1 MQTLSRRTFVLHP
14 VESLTQS
21 IQIEQLSKRYQ
32 LGLTHSGSIRDLAN
46 RFARRLIGKQAP
58 ESAEAS
64 VHDPDQVEDGEFWA
78 LRDINFSVNE
88 GEVVGIIGKNG
99 AGKSTLLK
107 LLSRITYPTQ
117 GRVELLGRV
126 ASLLEV
132 GTGFHP
138 ELTGRENV
146 FLNGTIL
153 GMTRREISR
162 QMDAIVDFAGIGR
175 FLDTPVKRYSS
186 GMTVRLGFAVAAHLD
201 PEILIV
207 DEVLA
212 VGDIEFQNRCIG
224 KMQSVAES
232 GKTVLFV
239 SHNLASIRALT
250 TRTIVLSGGRMIFD
264 GSTAEGLACYIDEN
278 MVSDTSRQS
287 IADAKR
293 TLSGLDQKL
302 RFIGLNLQG
311 LDEQNTLTGDGSF
324 ELSMRVQSNGDCEKF
339 MVGMTVYAQD
349 KTPLGSTFSDTLT
362 APKNGESQSYQL
374 KALFPLAP
382 GRYHCG
388 ISITNAR
395 SAARELH
402 DSLDNVIPFEVSTAS
417 MMDNRQSGQW
427 SAAWGFYQLDPLRE
441 TAKP

>member
-1 MQTLSRRTFVLHP
+1 MTY
-14 VESLTQS
+14 S
-21 IQIEQLSKRYQ
+21 IQIENLSKRYR
-32 LGLTHSGSIRDLAN
+32 LGLTHAGSIRDLAN
-46 RFARRLIGKQAP
+46 RLARRLIGRGETKIAP
-58 ESAEAS
+58 LS
-64 VHDPDQVEDGEFWA
+64 HDPDRVDGEHFWA
-78 LRDINFSVNE
+78 LRNIQFTVNQ

-107 LLSRITYPTQ
+107 LLSRITFPTA
-117 GRVELLGRV
+117 GRIEMVGRV

-153 GMTRREISR
+153 GMTRQEISR
-162 QMDAIVDFAGIGR
+162 QLDAIVDFAGVGK

-224 KMQSVAES
+224 KMKSVAES

-239 SHNLASIRALT
+239 SHNLASIKTLT
-250 TRTIVLSGGRMIFD
+250 TRTIVLSGGKMIFD
-264 GSTAEGLACYIDEN
+264 GPTAEGVTRYVAEN
-278 MVSDTSRQS
+278 MIADTGQQS

-293 TLSGLDQKL
+293 TLTGLDQ
-302 RFIGLNLQG
+302 NLQMTDLGLRG
-311 LDEQNTLTGDGSF
+311 LDGHGTLPADGRFQVSVTVRAN
-324 ELSMRVQSNGDCEKF
+324 SDCGEF
-339 MVGMTVYAQD
+339 LVGMTVYSQD
-349 KTPLGSTFSDTLT
+349 KTPIGSTFSDPLS
-362 APKNGESQSYQL
+362 PPQCGQSRTYEL
-374 KALFPLAP
+374 VATFPLAP

-388 ISITNAR
+388 ISLTSLR
-395 SAARELH
+395 SAGRELH
-402 DSLDNVIPFEVSTAS
+402 DSLDDVIPFEVSATS
-417 MMDNRQSGQW
+417 IVDDLRTGQW
-427 SAAWGFYQLDPLRE
+427 SAAWGYYRLNGLKE
-441 TAKP
+441 TVHS

>member
-1 MQTLSRRTFVLHP
+1 MTHC
-14 VESLTQS
+14 
-21 IQIEQLSKRYQ
+21 IKIENLAKRYH
-32 LGLTHSGSIRDLAN
+32 LGLTHAGSIRDLAN
-46 RFARRLIGKQAP
+46 RVARRMVGRTEIHAESQHVDP
-58 ESAEAS
+58 ER
-64 VHDPDQVEDGEFWA
+64 VEDGHFWA
-78 LRDINFSVNE
+78 LRDIGFTVNE

-107 LLSRITYPTQ
+107 LLSRITLPTE
-117 GRVELLGRV
+117 GRVELVGRV

-153 GMTRREISR
+153 GMTRREIER
-162 QMDAIVDFAGIGR
+162 QLDPIVEFAGVGK

-224 KMQSVAES
+224 KMKSVAES

-239 SHNLASIRALT
+239 SHNLASIRTLT
-250 TRTIVLSGGRMIFD
+250 TRAIVLSAGRMVYD
-264 GSTAEGLACYIDEN
+264 GPTAEGVTRYVAEN
-278 MVSDTSRQS
+278 MIVDTSSES

-302 RFIGLNLQG
+302 RFVDLKLHG
-311 LDEQNTLTGDGSF
+311 GDGQRTLPDDGTFRISVK
-324 ELSMRVQSNGDCEKF
+324 VQANSACDEF
-339 MVGMTVYAQD
+339 VIGMTVYSQD
-349 KTPLGSTFSDTLT
+349 KTAIGSCFSEPLT
-362 APKNGESQSYQL
+362 APEHGRCRTYEL
-374 KALFPLAP
+374 CARFPLAP
-382 GRYHCG
+382 GSYHCG
-388 ISITNAR
+388 ISMSSLR
-395 SAARELH
+395 SAGRELH
-402 DSLDNVIPFEVSTAS
+402 DSLADVIPFEISAGS
-417 MMDNRQSGQW
+417 MDQDRLTGQW
-427 SAAWGFYQLDPLRE
+427 SAAWGYYRLEDLK
-441 TAKP
+441 TVVS